1 MPPSRQIDKVDLFL
15 STDPNKFS
23 YKGLCK
29 VYIDLGPKLLVVK
42 NDYAD
47 TPIIEIPFYY
57 PFMMHQNILCH
68 ISPTKLHD
76 IVLIF
81 STDKICNE
89 VYNIVHNYQAK
100 INHETAE
107 DSNKVVILSDRIL
120 NPLSL
125 AISSDPN
132 LSRSTKS
139 RILQMVQPITSR
151 ENDKKVVIK
160 SELSEHPTALPYSPA
175 GPSTITINM
184 PAAGSNISSP
194 SIRKRKKQ
202 TQSSSSAVTV
212 SPNKRCKTEVF
223 DEDITPEAT
232 TITDTNN
239 VFTKRFLNSTEYEIQ
254 TFYEKSIKKQKLI
267 VYCTADKK
275 LCYSY
280 FYERKSKRFVC
291 EKCKEQNRYVIA
303 YLREQQYDS
312 QFVEL
317 GLLPHLCNPI
327 PYSPP
332 PTTFYVHGNTDSNN
346 QSLPGTSAINGLDL
360 IPSSSLTSAR
370 NNTVTKTSAT
380 LRHLKKVNTKI
391 VRKISEVFNNVTK
404 EGNSGTPDSSST
416 LNQTPEILKPP
427 QYQIHSFPSGSKH
440 KQRLIVFY
448 PYNQNYC
455 FPYSYEVTNRRF
467 ICIRCKKNRRLVVA
481 YVKYDSN
488 GDEYLELGPLYHL
501 CPPLSVEN
509 YPAPLNTNDEFNG
522 SSNILP
528 LEMSVIN
535 SDNLTLDLDNNSFV
549 AYDSVELKGINL
561 LEESKAGDKVVK
573 QGESVEVLKD
583 VKQEENDQYLK
594 SELSEGPP
602 TSLADQEV
610 SNASNMV
617 FFIIMM

>member
-15 STDPNKFS
+15 STEPNKFS
-23 YKGLCK
+23 YKGLCN
-29 VYIDLGPKLLVVK
+29 VHIDLGPKLLVVK
-42 NDYAD
+42 NDDAD
-47 TPIIEIPFYY
+47 IPIVEIPFYY

-100 INHETAE
+100 INHETVE

-132 LSRSTKS
+132 LSRSTKR
-139 RILQMVQPITSR
+139 RILQMVQPINSR
-151 ENDKKVVIK
+151 ENDKKTLIK
-160 SELSEHPTALPYSPA
+160 SELSEHPTAPDGL
-175 GPSTITINM
+175 STITINM
-184 PAAGSNISSP
+184 PVADSDVLSP
-194 SIRKRKKQ
+194 SSRKRRNQ
-202 TQSSSSAVTV
+202 TQSSSAADIITV

-223 DEDITPEAT
+223 DEDITPEAS
-232 TITDTNN
+232 TITDKDT
-239 VFTKRFLNSTEYEIQ
+239 VLTKRFLNSAEYEIQ
-254 TFYEKSIKKQKLI
+254 TFFEKSIKKQKLI
-267 VYCTADKK
+267 VYCSADKK

-291 EKCKEQNRYVIA
+291 EKCKEQNRYVVA
-303 YLREQQYDS
+303 YLREQQNDS

-327 PYSPP
+327 PYSQP

-360 IPSSSLTSAR
+360 IPSSSLTSAG
-370 NNTVTKTSAT
+370 NNTATKTPAT

-391 VRKISEVFNNVTK
+391 VRKISEVFSNVTK
-404 EGNSGTPDSSST
+404 EGNSSTPDSSST
-416 LNQTPEILKPP
+416 LNQTLEILRPP
-427 QYQIHSFPSGSKH
+427 QYEIHNFRSGNKQ

-481 YVKYDSN
+481 YVKYDSD

-501 CPPLSVEN
+501 CPPLPVEN
-509 YPAPLNTNDEFNG
+509 YPAPHNTNEEFNG
-522 SSNILP
+522 LSNILP

-535 SDNLTLDLDNNSFV
+535 SDNLTQDLDNNSFV
-549 AYDSVELKGINL
+549 AYDSVELKDINL
-561 LEESKAGDKVVK
+561 LGESKAGDKDVK
-573 QGESVEVLKD
+573 QEESDEVLKD
-583 VKQEENDQYLK
+583 VKQEEIDQYLK
-594 SELSEGPP
+594 SELSEGIP
-602 TSLADQEV
+602 TSLADQERQRRCRGIHC
-610 SNASNMV
+610 
-617 FFIIMM
+617 F